1 MILAKKKFEHLQEGQ
16 QEHDDDVLL
25 LTVTE
30 FECFVKCST
39 CVLFVNI
46 VLSFGEIIEFPCYRP
61 WECNFLTKR
70 LQLFTSHLVRRSIN
84 VYIHASPSITHVCK
98 YGSFKAI
105 EWTAG
110 LIDSYSY
117 RNMSIFGDMK
127 DLTERECMI

>member
-1 MILAKKKFEHLQEGQ
+1 MILAKKIFEHLQEGQ

-61 WECNFLTKR
+61 
-70 LQLFTSHLVRRSIN
+70 
-84 VYIHASPSITHVCK
+84 
-98 YGSFKAI
+98 
-105 EWTAG
+105 
-110 LIDSYSY
+110 
-117 RNMSIFGDMK
+117 
-127 DLTERECMI
+127 